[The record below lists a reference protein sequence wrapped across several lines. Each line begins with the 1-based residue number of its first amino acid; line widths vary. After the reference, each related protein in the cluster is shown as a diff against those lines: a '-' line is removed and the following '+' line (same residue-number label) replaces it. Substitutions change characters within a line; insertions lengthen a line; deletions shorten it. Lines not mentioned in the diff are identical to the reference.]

1 MRIYFVIIFF
11 FSILL
16 SNAQCSDLTKLRE
29 TYILSQNEMK
39 SCKELHNLSKNCNPK
54 LEPVEFSYNIISHLM
69 ECNFIFNPLVK
80 YTTFTESTQQLDSMI
95 YLNPQYT
102 EIRFLRYLVQLN
114 CPRFLGYRT
123 NLENDYKFIM
133 SSINSADEDLKNFIL
148 PIINN
153 LNNERASS
161 TGK

>member
-1 MRIYFVIIFF
+1 
-11 FSILL
+11 
-16 SNAQCSDLTKLRE
+16 
-29 TYILSQNEMK
+29 
-39 SCKELHNLSKNCNPK
+39 
-54 LEPVEFSYNIISHLM
+54 M
-69 ECNFIFNPLVK
+69 ECNFIFNPFVK

-114 CPRFLGYRT
+114 CPRFLGYRK

-133 SSINSADEDLKNFIL
+133 SKINSEDEDLKNFIL
-148 PIINN
+148 TIINN
-153 LNNERASS
+153 LDNERASS

>member
-1 MRIYFVIIFF
+1 MRITFIIIYL

-29 TYILSQNEMK
+29 TYILSENDIK

-133 SSINSADEDLKNFIL
+133 SSIKSADEALKNFIL

-153 LNNERASS
+153 LDNARASS
-161 TGK
+161 TSK

>member
-29 TYILSQNEMK
+29 TYILSQNEIK

-54 LEPVEFSYNIISHLM
+54 LDPVEFSYNIISHLM
-69 ECNFIFNPLVK
+69 ECNFILNPFIK
-80 YTTFTESTQQLDSMI
+80 YKIFKESTQQLDRMI

>member
-1 MRIYFVIIFF
+1 MRLIFVM
-11 FSILL
+11 ILLLSNIL
-16 SNAQCSDLTKLRE
+16 SNAQCSELSILRE
-29 TYILSQNEMK
+29 AYVSSQSDMK
-39 SCKELHNLSKNCNPK
+39 SCKELDDLTKNCSPK
-54 LEPVEFSYNIISHLM
+54 LAPVEFSYNIISHLM
-69 ECNFIFNPLVK
+69 QCNFIFNPFVK
-80 YTTFTESTQQLDSMI
+80 YTRFTESTQQLDSMI

-133 SSINSADEDLKNFIL
+133 SSIKSVDENLKNFIL

-153 LNNERASS
+153 LDNARASS